1 MLQVFPSSRAPVRRS
16 RAWVS
21 GALGT
26 GASMVAVGSSRT
38 SGARRRAIIN
48 TLARQQG
55 LAEQTPGC
63 RRHRQQHLHA
73 AASSSSSN
81 GGSAT
86 RAKEA
91 EGIHASRSGAA
102 HGTLPLHTAT
112 QPYTHTS
119 RHGKGGPS
127 IAGHEVAQ
135 RERKRPRHT
144 CLAQRRRLGGHRRR
158 RAEAGMLQ
166 HSTIPT
172 STFDTS
178 RRALHGQSW
187 RAGRDNLS
195 LREECMLLHAPSP
208 VAGHAF
214 RC

>member
-1 MLQVFPSSRAPVRRS
+1 
-16 RAWVS
+16 
-21 GALGT
+21 
-26 GASMVAVGSSRT
+26 MVAVGSSRT

-63 RRHRQQHLHA
+63 RRHRQQQHLHA

-81 GGSAT
+81 GGGAA

-135 RERKRPRHT
+135 RERKRPQAYMPRAAPTIRRPSSPSSRGRQAPAFDHSDTDIRHLLT
-144 CLAQRRRLGGHRRR
+144 SSARPVLAGW
-158 RAEAGMLQ
+158 
-166 HSTIPT
+166 
-172 STFDTS
+172 S
-178 RRALHGQSW
+178 RRSLVERRMHALACTLTGC
-187 RAGRDNLS
+187 RPRVP
-195 LREECMLLHAPSP
+195 LLAD
-208 VAGHAF
+208 
-214 RC
+214 